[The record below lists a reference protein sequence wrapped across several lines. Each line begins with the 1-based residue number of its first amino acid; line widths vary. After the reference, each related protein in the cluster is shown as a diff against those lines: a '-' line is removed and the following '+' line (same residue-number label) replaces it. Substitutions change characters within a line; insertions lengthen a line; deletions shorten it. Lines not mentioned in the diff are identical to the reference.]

1 MLSANEKRPLN
12 ALANES
18 SAPGARSCTIW
29 AIPRPS
35 SIASVAS
42 LISSRFATGLSRPHG
57 LPTPGMSP
65 EAMSC
70 AALVASP
77 AATS

>member
-1 MLSANEKRPLN
+1 MLSANEKRPLKRSRTRAPPRSEVVDDLGHPA
-12 ALANES
+12 ALVDRIGRVVDLVEVRD
-18 SAPGARSCTIW
+18 GAQPAAR
-29 AIPRPS
+29 
-35 SIASVAS
+35 VAE
-42 LISSRFATGLSRPHG
+42 
-57 LPTPGMSP
+57 PGMSP